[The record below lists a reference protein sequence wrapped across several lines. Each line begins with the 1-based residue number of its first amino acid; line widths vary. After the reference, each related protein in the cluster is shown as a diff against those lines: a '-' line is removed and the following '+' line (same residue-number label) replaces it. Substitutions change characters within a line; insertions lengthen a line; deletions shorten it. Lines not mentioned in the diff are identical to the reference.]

1 MSPSA
6 AAVPKSGLSLQA
18 RLLATVLGL
27 LGVVWLGVAVSTW
40 MDTGHELD
48 ELLDAHLAQAA
59 ALLVTQR
66 LDDLEGDNFPAPPTL
81 HKYQTRVAIQVWHA
95 GRLVVRSSN
104 APETA
109 LGMDDRPGL
118 RTSLVQGETW
128 RVLTTPGREAD
139 VVIHVGELESA
150 RHDILLA
157 SLRSIALPMLL
168 AFPLLA
174 LGIWWAVRGAVMP
187 LRRLGQAVADRRPE
201 SLEPLSVV
209 SVPPEVAPLVDALND
224 LFERMTA
231 MLASER
237 RFTADAAHELRTPI
251 AAIRMQAQVA
261 QGASAEPERAQAL
274 AATLKG
280 CDRAVR
286 LVEQLL
292 QLARLEGEA
301 ARGGQAGPGGDAG
314 NGPCDLTAMARSLL
328 ADLEPLA
335 HARGQ
340 SLVLQAPGPV
350 SVPMPLALAQVLL
363 RNLIDNALRYSP
375 PGAQVQ
381 VRLQGQTSGRGA
393 TLVVEDSGPGL
404 PPEALTRLGE
414 RFFRVLGTAQ
424 AGSGLGWSIVQRLV
438 RLYRLNLTVDRSVA
452 LGGLRVTLVWSDASE
467 SAEA

>member
-6 AAVPKSGLSLQA
+6 AATAKSGLSLQA

-40 MDTGHELD
+40 VDTGHELD

-81 HKYQTRVAIQVWHA
+81 HKYQTRVAIQVWHE
-95 GRLVVRSSN
+95 GRLVVRSGN
-104 APETA
+104 APEAA
-109 LGMDDRPGL
+109 LGRDDRLGL
-118 RTSLVQGETW
+118 RTSMVQGETW

-157 SLRSIALPMLL
+157 SLRSIAWPMVL

-174 LGIWWAVRGAVMP
+174 LGSWWAVRGAVLP
-187 LRRLGQAVADRRPE
+187 LRRLGQAVAARRPE
-201 SLEPLSVV
+201 SLEPLSVA

-224 LFERMTA
+224 LFERMTEL
-231 MLASER
+231 LASER

-274 AATLKG
+274 AATLMG

-301 ARGGQAGPGGDAG
+301 VRGGQAGNAG
-314 NGPCDLTAMARSLL
+314 NGPCDLTATARGLL

-335 HARGQ
+335 HERGQ
-340 SLVLQAPGPV
+340 SLVLRAHGPV

-381 VRLQGQTSGRGA
+381 LSVQGQAAGRFA

-404 PPEALTRLGE
+404 PPEALARLGE
-414 RFFRVLGTAQ
+414 RFFRVLGTGQ
-424 AGSGLGWSIVQRLV
+424 SGSGLGWSIVQRLV
-438 RLYRLNLTVDRSVA
+438 RLYRLDLTVDRSVA
-452 LGGLRVTLVWSDASE
+452 LGGLRVTLDWPDPSQSVE
-467 SAEA
+467 Y